1 MKLLP
6 FNGKAREVCDANQF
20 GYLTVLE
27 GSVRSM
33 KTVASLIAWLL
44 YVVRSDEKV
53 FLMSGYT
60 AGSLLHNCITEEY
73 GLQNICGGMLTFR
86 ADENGRKYMSLG
98 GKHIYYCGAGTADAQ
113 SVITGL
119 SIGGWY
125 ADEVN
130 KHHKTFVNQALN
142 RSIASQDRCNFWTL
156 NPEAPS
162 HWIYKDYIDKYKEQN
177 LSGYRWYHF
186 TLDDNPAISA
196 ERKAELRQ
204 QYTGVFFQ
212 RDILGLRVR
221 AEGAC
226 FPSFVHNAKGKEGS
240 VMYELPE
247 HFKPLFANI
256 GADIGG
262 TGSATTNACTVFYR
276 NDKGELCGLLID
288 EMYDTDNKSTES
300 IIANFKQFVIRN
312 KKRFNVAG
320 ARSDSAEQ
328 LIKKSYQATGVCNVA
343 DSLKRPIVDRIRFFD
358 LAYSLKRFY
367 IWHECVH
374 TIEAVESAVWS
385 DKPSKDGTETRL
397 DDGSTNIDSLDA
409 LEYSVEEYMS
419 DFNLVKMEAGE

>member
-1 MKLLP
+1 M
-6 FNGKAREVCDANQF
+6 
-20 GYLTVLE
+20 
-27 GSVRSM
+27 
-33 KTVASLIAWLL
+33 
-44 YVVRSDEKV
+44 
-53 FLMSGYT
+53 
-60 AGSLLHNCITEEY
+60 
-73 GLQNICGGMLTFR
+73 
-86 ADENGRKYMSLG
+86 
-98 GKHIYYCGAGTADAQ
+98 
-113 SVITGL
+113 
-119 SIGGWY
+119 
-125 ADEVN
+125 
-130 KHHKTFVNQALN
+130 
-142 RSIASQDRCNFWTL
+142 
-156 NPEAPS
+156 
-162 HWIYKDYIDKYKEQN
+162 
-177 LSGYRWYHF
+177 
-186 TLDDNPAISA
+186 
-196 ERKAELRQ
+196 
-204 QYTGVFFQ
+204 
-212 RDILGLRVR
+212 
-221 AEGAC
+221 
-226 FPSFVHNAKGKEGS
+226 HNAKGAYGN

-312 KKRFNVAG
+312 KAKYNVAG

-328 LIKKSYQATGVCNVA
+328 LIKKSYAATGVCNVA

-409 LEYSVEEYMS
+409 MEYSVEEYMS
-419 DFNLVKMEAGE
+419 DFNLVTMEAGE